1 MFSLREVNPMV
12 RGIRVSPQGALQR
25 RSEQI
30 TALLQQG
37 EQKPFKEVIDISSGD
52 SHRTGIK
59 PISFVRQVLSVCLYP
74 ELLHD
79 DTLPGDVRQRAQRLL
94 GECDGGSVGSYTDSC
109 GLPHVQRSVAEFI
122 TGRDRGVPSYPR
134 NIFISAG
141 SQTALKVMVKLLVR
155 GEGVSQT
162 GVLTPQPCHHTLPML
177 LEEVGAVL
185 VPYQLREEQGWALE
199 PEELH
204 RALTASRG
212 HCRPRALYISN
223 PGNPTGHVQ
232 SRKSIEWVI
241 QFAAEERL
249 FLLVNEVYQDSVYEE
264 GKEFVSYKRVLF
276 EMGQQYSEM
285 VELASFHSISNG
297 IMGECGLRA
306 GYMEL
311 VNVDPAVM
319 VFAETLL
326 CTDISTPVTGQIAL
340 EIMVN
345 PPRPGDPSHHKY
357 TQEILINRITLAQNA
372 QRAWEFLIG
381 LPGVS
386 CQPVMGGIF
395 IYPRLSLPPEVVEQ
409 AKSDGLE
416 ADVLYCQSLLDEE
429 GVCVGAGCEHGQRED
444 KYHIRLCLLTP
455 SATLEKVLARL
466 GSFHLHFLDQFSQH
480 A

>member
-1 MFSLREVNPMV
+1 MYSLREVNPML
-12 RGIRVSPQGALQR
+12 RGIRVSPHWALQR
-25 RSEQI
+25 HSEQI
-30 TALLQQG
+30 TTLLQQG

-74 ELLHD
+74 ELLHN
-79 DTLPGDVRQRAQRLL
+79 DTLPVDVRQRAQRLL

-122 TGRDRGVPSYPR
+122 TGRDGGVPSYPH

-141 SQTALKVMVKLLVR
+141 SQIALKVMLKLLVR
-155 GEGVSQT
+155 GKGVSQT
-162 GVLTPQPCHHTLPML
+162 GVLTPQPCPHTLPML

-185 VPYQLREEQGWALE
+185 VPYQLSEEQGWALE
-199 PEELH
+199 PGELH

-223 PGNPTGHVQ
+223 PGIPTGHVQ

-249 FLLVNEVYQDSVYEE
+249 FLLVNEVYQDCVYGE
-264 GKEFVSYKRVLF
+264 GMEFMSYKRVLF

-297 IMGECGLRA
+297 IIGECGLCA

-326 CTDISTPVTGQIAL
+326 CTDICAPVTGQIAL

-345 PPRPGDPSHHKY
+345 PPRPGDPSHSKY
-357 TQEILINRITLAQNA
+357 TQEILTNRITLAQNA

-386 CQPVMGGIF
+386 CQPVTGGIF
-395 IYPRLSLPPEVVEQ
+395 IYPRLSLPPEAVEQ
-409 AKSDGLE
+409 ARSDALE
-416 ADVLYCQSLLDEE
+416 ADVLYSQSLLDEE

-444 KYHIRLCLLTP
+444 KYHIRLCVLTP
-455 SATLEKVLARL
+455 SATLEKVLACL

>member
-1 MFSLREVNPMV
+1 MYSLREVNPML
-12 RGIRVSPQGALQR
+12 RGIRVSPQWALQR

-30 TALLQQG
+30 TALLQ
-37 EQKPFKEVIDISSGD
+37 
-52 SHRTGIK
+52 
-59 PISFVRQVLSVCLYP
+59 QVLSVCLYP

-79 DTLPGDVRQRAQRLL
+79 DTLPVDVRQRAQRLL

-122 TGRDRGVPSYPR
+122 TGRDGGVPSYPH

-141 SQTALKVMVKLLVR
+141 SQTALKVMLKLLVR
-155 GEGVSQT
+155 GKGVSQT
-162 GVLTPQPCHHTLPML
+162 GVLTPQPCPHTLPML

-185 VPYQLREEQGWALE
+185 VPYQLSEEQGWALE
-199 PEELH
+199 PGELH

-223 PGNPTGHVQ
+223 PGIPTGHVQ

-249 FLLVNEVYQDSVYEE
+249 FLLVNEVYQDCVYGE
-264 GKEFVSYKRVLF
+264 GMEFMSYKRVLF

-319 VFAETLL
+319 VFAKTLL
-326 CTDISTPVTGQIAL
+326 CTDINAPVIGQIAL

-345 PPRPGDPSHHKY
+345 PPRPGDPSHSKY
-357 TQEILINRITLAQNA
+357 TQEILTNRITLAQNA

-386 CQPVMGGIF
+386 CQPVTGGIF
-395 IYPRLSLPPEVVEQ
+395 IYPRLSLPPEAVEQ
-409 AKSDGLE
+409 ARSDGLE
-416 ADVLYCQSLLDEE
+416 ADVLYSQSLLDKE
-429 GVCVGAGCEHGQRED
+429 GVCVGAGCEQRED
-444 KYHIRLCLLTP
+444 KYHIRLCVLTP
-455 SATLEKVLARL
+455 SATLEKVLACL

>member
-1 MFSLREVNPMV
+1 MTGFIRDEHTSSGCHWPSKVSICPLKSLNTLNCSQAKTLV
-12 RGIRVSPQGALQR
+12 RTTST
-25 RSEQI
+25 QI
-30 TALLQQG
+30 SFPETG

-109 GLPHVQRSVAEFI
+109 GLPHVQRSIAEFI
-122 TGRDRGVPSYPR
+122 TGRDGGVPSYPC
-134 NIFISAG
+134 NILISAG
-141 SQTALKVMVKLLVR
+141 SQTVMVKLLVR

-162 GVLTPQPCHHTLPML
+162 GVLTPQPCPHTLPML

-199 PEELH
+199 PGELH

-232 SRKSIEWVI
+232 SRKTIEWVI

-249 FLLVNEVYQDSVYEE
+249 FLLVNEVYQDCVFGE
-264 GKEFVSYKRVLF
+264 GVEFVSYKRVLF

-357 TQEILINRITLAQNA
+357 TQILTNRITLAQNA

-386 CQPVMGGIF
+386 CQPVTGGIF
-395 IYPRLSLPPEVVEQ
+395 IYPRLSLPPEAVEQ

-416 ADVLYCQSLLDEE
+416 ADVLYSQSLLDEE

-444 KYHIRLCLLTP
+444 KYHIR
-455 SATLEKVLARL
+455 
-466 GSFHLHFLDQFSQH
+466 
-480 A
+480 

>member
-1 MFSLREVNPMV
+1 MYSLREDNPML
-12 RGIRVSPQGALQR
+12 RGIRVSPQWGLQR

-30 TALLQQG
+30 TALLQQ
-37 EQKPFKEVIDISSGD
+37 
-52 SHRTGIK
+52 
-59 PISFVRQVLSVCLYP
+59 VLSVCLFP
-74 ELLHD
+74 ELLHN
-79 DTLPGDVRQRAQRLL
+79 DTLPVDVRQRAQRLL

-122 TGRDRGVPSYPR
+122 TGRDGGVPSYPH

-141 SQTALKVMVKLLVR
+141 SQIALKVMLKLLVR
-155 GEGVSQT
+155 GKGVSQT
-162 GVLTPQPCHHTLPML
+162 GVLTPQPCPHTLPML

-185 VPYQLREEQGWALE
+185 VPYQLSEEQGWALE
-199 PEELH
+199 PGELH

-223 PGNPTGHVQ
+223 PGIPTGHVQ

-249 FLLVNEVYQDSVYEE
+249 FLLVNEVYQDCVYGE
-264 GKEFVSYKRVLF
+264 GMEFMSYKRVLF

-297 IMGECGLRA
+297 IIGECGLRT

-319 VFAETLL
+319 VFAKTLL
-326 CTDISTPVTGQIAL
+326 CTDISAPVTGQIAL

-345 PPRPGDPSHHKY
+345 PPRPGDPSHSKY
-357 TQEILINRITLAQNA
+357 TQEILTNRITLAQNA

-386 CQPVMGGIF
+386 CQPVTGGIF
-395 IYPRLSLPPEVVEQ
+395 IYPRLSLPPEAVEQ
-409 AKSDGLE
+409 ARSDGLE
-416 ADVLYCQSLLDEE
+416 AGVLYSQSLLDEE

-444 KYHIRLCLLTP
+444 KYHIRLCVLTP
-455 SATLEKVLARL
+455 SATLEKVLACL

>member
-1 MFSLREVNPMV
+1 
-12 RGIRVSPQGALQR
+12 
-25 RSEQI
+25 
-30 TALLQQG
+30 G
-37 EQKPFKEVIDISSGD
+37 EQKPLKEVIDISSGD

-79 DTLPGDVRQRAQRLL
+79 DTLPVDVRQRAQRLL
-94 GECDGGSVGSYTDSC
+94 GECDGGSVGSYTDPC

-122 TGRDRGVPSYPR
+122 TGRDGGVPSHPD

-141 SQTALKVMVKLLVR
+141 SQIALKVMLKLLVR
-155 GEGVSQT
+155 GKGVSQT
-162 GVLTPQPCHHTLPML
+162 GVLTPQPCPHTLPML

-185 VPYQLREEQGWALE
+185 VPYQLSEEQGWALE
-199 PEELH
+199 PGELH

-223 PGNPTGHVQ
+223 PGIPTGHVQ

-249 FLLVNEVYQDSVYEE
+249 FLLVNEVYQDCVYGE
-264 GKEFVSYKRVLF
+264 GMEFMSYKRVLF

-319 VFAETLL
+319 VFGKTLL
-326 CTDISTPVTGQIAL
+326 CTDISAPVTGQIAL

-345 PPRPGDPSHHKY
+345 PPRPGDPSHSKY
-357 TQEILINRITLAQNA
+357 TQEILTNRITLAQNA

-386 CQPVMGGIF
+386 CQPVTGGIF
-395 IYPRLSLPPEVVEQ
+395 LYPRLSLPPEAVEQ
-409 AKSDGLE
+409 ARSDGLE
-416 ADVLYCQSLLDEE
+416 ADVLYSQSLLDEE
-429 GVCVGAGCEHGQRED
+429 GVCVGAGCENGQRED
-444 KYHIRLCLLTP
+444 KYHIRLCVMTP
-455 SATLEKVLARL
+455 SATLEKVLACL
-466 GSFHLHFLDQFSQH
+466 GSFHLHFLDQYSLDQYSQH

>member
-1 MFSLREVNPMV
+1 MYSRREVNPML
-12 RGIRVSPQGALQR
+12 RGIKVSPQWALQR

-79 DTLPGDVRQRAQRLL
+79 DTLPVDVRQRAQRLL

-109 GLPHVQRSVAEFI
+109 GLPPVQRSVAEFI
-122 TGRDRGVPSYPR
+122 TGRDGGVPSYPH

-141 SQTALKVMVKLLVR
+141 SQTALKVMLKLLVR
-155 GEGVSQT
+155 GKGVSQT
-162 GVLTPQPCHHTLPML
+162 GVLTPQPYPHTLPML

-185 VPYQLREEQGWALE
+185 VPYQLSEEQGWALE
-199 PEELH
+199 PGELH
-204 RALTASRG
+204 RALTASRE

-223 PGNPTGHVQ
+223 PGIPTGHVQ

-249 FLLVNEVYQDSVYEE
+249 FLLVNEVYQDCVYGE
-264 GKEFVSYKRVLF
+264 GMEFMSYKRVLF

-319 VFAETLL
+319 VFAKTLL
-326 CTDISTPVTGQIAL
+326 CTDISAPVTGQIAL

-345 PPRPGDPSHHKY
+345 PPRPGDPSHSKY
-357 TQEILINRITLAQNA
+357 TQEILTNRITLAQNA

-386 CQPVMGGIF
+386 CQPVTGGLF
-395 IYPRLSLPPEVVEQ
+395 IYPRLNLPPEAVEQ
-409 AKSDGLE
+409 ARSDGLE
-416 ADVLYCQSLLDEE
+416 ADVLYSQSLLDEE

-444 KYHIRLCLLTP
+444 KYHIRLCVLTP
-455 SATLEKVLARL
+455 SATLEKVLACL

>member
-1 MFSLREVNPMV
+1 MYSLREVNPMV
-12 RGIRVSPQGALQR
+12 RGIRISPQRALQK

-37 EQKPFKEVIDISSGD
+37 EQKPFKEVIDISSCD

-122 TGRDRGVPSYPR
+122 TGRDGGVPSYPR

-162 GVLTPQPCHHTLPML
+162 GVLIPQPCPHTLPML
-177 LEEVGAVL
+177 LEEVGVVL

-199 PEELH
+199 PGELH

-249 FLLVNEVYQDSVYEE
+249 FLLVNEVYQDCVYGE
-264 GKEFVSYKRVLF
+264 GREFVSYKRVLF

-297 IMGECGLRA
+297 IMGECGLRG

-319 VFAETLL
+319 VFAESLL

-345 PPRPGDPSHHKY
+345 PPRPGDPSHSKY
-357 TQEILINRITLAQNA
+357 TQEILTNRITLAQNA

-395 IYPRLSLPPEVVEQ
+395 IYPRLSLPPEAVEQ

-416 ADVLYCQSLLDEE
+416 TDVLYSQSLLDEE
-429 GVCVGAGCEHGQRED
+429 GVCVGAGCEHGRRED
-444 KYHIRLCLLTP
+444 KYHIRLCVLTP

-466 GSFHLHFLDQFSQH
+466 GSFHLHFLDEFSQH

>member
-1 MFSLREVNPMV
+1 EEAQQASYDHSQHGQDEESILFAHPLHPHPHCIQSHNHHESLSS
-12 RGIRVSPQGALQR
+12 SPPLHPSIPTPCPARPAPPQLMTPPGVCE
-25 RSEQI
+25 SV
-30 TALLQQG
+30 TAG
-37 EQKPFKEVIDISSGD
+37 SIVM
-52 SHRTGIK
+52 R
-59 PISFVRQVLSVCLYP
+59 VLSVCLYP

-232 SRKSIEWVI
+232 SRKSIEWV
-241 QFAAEERL
+241 
-249 FLLVNEVYQDSVYEE
+249 YQDSVYEE

-357 TQEILINRITLAQNA
+357 TQEILTNRITLAQNA

-444 KYHIRLCLLTP
+444 KYHISSPSMLRERQSQ
-455 SATLEKVLARL
+455 SATDSLQDRE
-466 GSFHLHFLDQFSQH
+466 LD
-480 A
+480 